1 MNTATKFKFLLG
13 CNMKMSLTGG
23 DKNLIGCGESNR
35 ENFPV
40 EGMSKVLASGGRDS
54 LPILSSRENCFTWH
68 ISHKA

>member
-1 MNTATKFKFLLG
+1 
-13 CNMKMSLTGG
+13 MKMSLTGWGGGAGG

-54 LPILSSRENCFTWH
+54 LPILSSRENCFT
-68 ISHKA
+68 